1 MQEQIGNYRHVSE
14 VAYYPSWKKGEEKRE
29 QILKL
34 LKDNPEVSI
43 EAIAQAIA
51 LSPTQVKRH
60 RSRLISDCLW
70 KACGIAIALG
80 CTFTVGAYYADSAA
94 VEDTVAE
101 FFNFAIETAENVG
114 WAIEQKT
121 L

>member
-1 MQEQIGNYRHVSE
+1 MQDQIANYRHVSE
-14 VAYYPSWKKGEEKRE
+14 VAYYPSWKKGDLKRQ

-34 LKDNPEVSI
+34 LEENPQLSI

-70 KACGIAIALG
+70 KACGLAIILSSA
-80 CTFTVGAYYADSAA
+80 FTAGVYHADSAA
-94 VEDTVAE
+94 VEDAIAE
-101 FFNFAIETAENVG
+101 FFHLAIETAENVG
-114 WAIEQKT
+114 WVIEQKT